1 VHLLLF
7 YVSHK
12 TIEEGLS
19 MARVQG
25 PVWKKARRLG
35 FSILETGEELKRRQY
50 APGQHGPTARRAK
63 KLSNYGLQLREKQ
76 RIRFMYGVTE
86 RQFYNTYLKAVKVK
100 GVTGHNFLSL
110 LEARLDNVVYRMG
123 LGRTRNAARQ
133 LVNHGHI
140 LVDGRKVD
148 IPSYSVKP
156 GQTIE
161 VKENSRNFDLL
172 KDSLEATLNTVAFVT
187 FDKEAMKGTFVR
199 YPDRNELN
207 AEINESLVVEYY
219 NR

>member
-1 VHLLLF
+1 
-7 YVSHK
+7 
-12 TIEEGLS
+12 
-19 MARVQG
+19 MARVNG

-35 FSILETGEELKRRQY
+35 FSILETGEELKKRQSV
-50 APGQHGPTARRAK
+50 PGQHGGKRPA

-86 RQFYNTYLKAVKVK
+86 RQFYNTYLKAVKMA

-123 LGRTRNAARQ
+123 FGRTRNAARQ

-140 LVDGRKVD
+140 LVNGKKVD
-148 IPSYSVKP
+148 IASFSVKP
-156 GQTIE
+156 GMTVE
-161 VKENSRNFDLL
+161 VKETSKGFDLL
-172 KDSLEATLNTVAFVT
+172 RDSLEATLNTVEFVT
-187 FDKEAMKGTFVR
+187 VDKEAKKGTFVR
-199 YPDRNELN
+199 YPERNELN
-207 AEINESLVVEYY
+207 AEINEALVVEFY